1 MKIIIWLML
10 FLPTVLHAQVWDDF
24 SDGNFTADPCWVGDT
39 AVFKVNTQKQ
49 LQLNSSGAGTSCL
62 ATAAGEWKEKEWSF
76 WIKMSFNTSLNN
88 FARIYLGAD
97 SPDLAGEPNGIYLQA
112 GGSGDSLVLYTQKG
126 GVPAPLFT
134 YPQIRT
140 GKTVNALRIRI
151 CRDSTATWNMYAD
164 STGGT
169 GCLWFGSFT
178 FRDSLPSEWFGVY
191 CRYTSSNSE
200 KFWFDDIYCGAL
212 IYDSVSPAVEE
223 AGFSDSLNIRLKFSE
238 FIDPYCL
245 NGELKYSLKN
255 NPEIL
260 REAYIL
266 PGIKDVLFI
275 RINRTETD
283 FFCDSLKIENI
294 SDYSGNLLADT
305 SVLLCY
311 YIPGECSKGDV
322 VINEV
327 LFDPVSGG
335 AAFIEVFN
343 RSQKVIDLNRLS
355 AGVAKGGESSFKYLR
370 LYESERMLNPGGYFV
385 LTSDAADLCN
395 RYNAPYPERLQGSE
409 QFPSMDPDSGSVCI
423 ISDNFSVPIDSMS
436 YAKSMQLAF
445 LKTTEGVSLE
455 RLDPESASG
464 SRANWQSAS
473 ETSGFASPGYGNSH
487 YTASEGN
494 GLEMELSSPYI
505 SPDND
510 GIEDLLFITVK
521 CIEPGTM
528 VSLRIFDASG
538 NIIATPAIWT
548 SAAENN
554 RFVWD
559 GTTGSR
565 KLVPM
570 GWYVVFAESVS
581 VSGHRSCQKRAVA
594 VVQKLN

>member
-1 MKIIIWLML
+1 MKLVFWLML
-10 FLPTVLHAQVWDDF
+10 FLSSVLHAQVRDDF
-24 SDGNFTADPCWVGDT
+24 SDGNFTADPCWIGDT

-97 SPDLAGEPNGIYLQA
+97 SPDLAGEPNGVYLQA
-112 GGSGDSLVLYTQKG
+112 GGSGDSLVLYRYKG
-126 GVPAPLFT
+126 GVATPVFV
-134 YPQIRT
+134 YPHIRT
-140 GKTVNALRIRI
+140 VKSVNALRIRI
-151 CRDSTATWNMYAD
+151 CRDSIGHWNMYAD
-164 STGGT
+164 STGGA
-169 GCLWFGSFT
+169 GFLWFGSFT
-178 FRDSLPSEWFGVY
+178 CRDSLPSEWFGMY

-212 IYDSVSPAVEE
+212 IYDSISPAVLE
-223 AGFSDSLNIRLKFSE
+223 AGFSDSLNIRIKFSE
-238 FIDPYCL
+238 FIDPDCL
-245 NGELKYSLKN
+245 NGELQYSLKN

-266 PGIKDVLFI
+266 QDIKDVVYI
-275 RINRTETD
+275 RINRTETS

-294 SDYSGNLLADT
+294 SDYSGNMLADT
-305 SVLLCY
+305 SVFLCY
-311 YIPGECSKGDV
+311 YIPGECCKGDV

-335 AAFIEVFN
+335 APFIEVFN
-343 RSQKVIDLNRLS
+343 RSRKMINLNRLS
-355 AGVAKGGESSFKYLR
+355 AGVVKGSECTFKYVR
-370 LYESERMLNPGGYFV
+370 LFESERMLKPGGYFV
-385 LTSDAADLCN
+385 LTSDVADLCD
-395 RYNAPYPERLQGSE
+395 RYYVPYPERLQESE
-409 QFPSMDPDSGSVCI
+409 QLPSLDPDSGYVCI
-423 ISDNFSVPIDSMS
+423 IADTASVPIDSVS
-436 YAKSMQLAF
+436 YAKSMHLAF

-455 RLDPESASG
+455 RLDPESSSG

-473 ETSGFASPGYGNSH
+473 ETTGFASPGYENSH
-487 YTASEGN
+487 YTKAEGE
-494 GLEMELSSPYI
+494 GLEMELSSPRI

-510 GIEDLLFITVK
+510 GREDLLFITVK
-521 CIEPGTM
+521 NVGPGTM

-538 NIIATPAIWT
+538 NTVATPAGWT
-548 SAAENN
+548 TVAEDN

-559 GTTGSR
+559 GTTDSR

-581 VSGHRSCQKRAVA
+581 ISGRRSCQKRAVA